1 MKKNSFL
8 LILFLLVFH
17 AVNYSQ
23 ELQSKVTVVASR
35 VPSTVPK
42 KIFKTLQTQL
52 TSFINNRKWTPDA
65 FQPSE
70 RIDCSFLINIEDMV
84 ETNVFKAT
92 LTIQAARPVYNSSY
106 SAALINFQDAYLVF
120 RYVQHQ

>member
-8 LILFLLVFH
+8 LVLFLLVFH
-17 AVNYSQ
+17 GVNYSA

-35 VPSTVPK
+35 VPTTVDK

-52 TSFINNRKWTPDA
+52 TNFINNRKWTPDV

-70 RIDCSFLINIEDMV
+70 RIDCSFLINIESMP
-84 ETNVFKAT
+84 ETNVFKGS
-92 LTIQAARPVYNSSY
+92 LTIQAARP
-106 SAALINFQDAYLVF
+106 
-120 RYVQHQ
+120 